1 MTGLH
6 NVPLDEALAV
16 KWDKGVEEVRG
27 DKKEWVGG
35 PPMEEAYEEI
45 LDMINYIKDA
55 LIYFDNLDI
64 VDIVQD
70 VLNVGTEHDFQ
81 MSVYLKNNKM
91 EDLKIYLI
99 NNVDY
104 HL

>member
-6 NVPLDEALAV
+6 NVPLDEALAI

-45 LDMINYIKDA
+45 LDMINYTREA
-55 LIYFDNLDI
+55 YR
-64 VDIVQD
+64 Q
-70 VLNVGTEHDFQ
+70 G
-81 MSVYLKNNKM
+81 YLKEYEAYSIEREAKGLMHTVRRYIDNKI
-91 EDLKIYLI
+91 D
-99 NNVDY
+99 
-104 HL
+104 

>member
-6 NVPLDEALAV
+6 NVPLVEALAV

-45 LDMINYIKDA
+45 LDMINYTREA
-55 LIYFDNLDI
+55 YR
-64 VDIVQD
+64 Q
-70 VLNVGTEHDFQ
+70 G
-81 MSVYLKNNKM
+81 YLKEYEAYFIEREAKGLIQTIRRYIDNKI
-91 EDLKIYLI
+91 D
-99 NNVDY
+99 
-104 HL
+104 

>member
-45 LDMINYIKDA
+45 LDMINYIQDA
-55 LIYFDNLDI
+55 LIHFDNLDI
-64 VDIVQD
+64 VETVENN
-70 VLNVGTEHDFQ
+70 LANGTEHDLQLEF
-81 MSVYLKNNKM
+81 LNKYAC
-91 EDLKIYLI
+91 LFRNSK
-99 NNVDY
+99 
-104 HL
+104 